1 MSSEAS
7 GSGLRL
13 PHLALPLERG
23 AFLHLETDRADGAGD
38 DGSRREAAGIEVA
51 VAGDLAFDHGLV
63 GLEISLDRGVLPDG
77 QAALRNNVPGNRS
90 IENEI
95 GGTVQISFNLDIAG

>member
-1 MSSEAS
+1 MSSEPG

-13 PHLALPLERG
+13 PDLALSLERS
-23 AFLHLETDRADGAGD
+23 AFFHLEAHRADGAGD
-38 DGSRREAAGIEVA
+38 DGGRREAAEIEVA
-51 VAGDLAFDHGLV
+51 VAGDLPFNHGLV

-77 QAALRNNVPGNRS
+77 QAALRNNVPGNGS